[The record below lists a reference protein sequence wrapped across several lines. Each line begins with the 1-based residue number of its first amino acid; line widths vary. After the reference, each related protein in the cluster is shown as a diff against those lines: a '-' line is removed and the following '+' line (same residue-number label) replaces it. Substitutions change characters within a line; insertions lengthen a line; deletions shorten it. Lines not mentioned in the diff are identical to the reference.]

1 MPNVSSSVFNEPEPP
16 YYIQEP
22 FENITEDGN
31 NTVYTDFRQVVNPQ
45 WLNWN
50 QRKNTAAASPSTTT
64 EDSMLYSPTAT
75 PATGGIGGAI
85 SGALHDSGSVTTT
98 PDTPATADPTATTAT
113 ATATPTIQDTT
124 GVNVQLGRD
133 IRQQQALGAGNILTK
148 TGATGVDPV
157 TGEFD
162 PSKVEMLYDP
172 IDFTVKDDELR
183 TDQNKLL
190 DTGPERALL
199 SDPEFISNVQNVA
212 TPESKV
218 SFFENIER
226 TYSDLPTAVAA
237 QGEIS
242 SKDVIDPSQIVD
254 ERTKQQMF
262 ERGSL
267 ADAKT
272 QDLIKEATT
281 AYQIEQLTNG
291 IESGKFPPWAAPT
304 VRKANEI
311 MNQRGLG
318 ASSMAAAAVAQAI
331 MESAIPIAANDAQK
345 YATIQIQNLNNEQ
358 QTALANAA
366 TISAMDRQNLD
377 NRLKAAQQNAQS
389 FLQMNLQNVSQKQA
403 AAILSYQSRVQSLFT
418 DQAAENARK
427 QFNATSQN
435 QVINFTIS
443 LE

>member
-1 MPNVSSSVFNEPEPP
+1 MCPFYSDHQ
-16 YYIQEP
+16 YKYIYSLHQEP

-50 QRKNTAAASPSTTT
+50 QNKATAEST
-64 EDSMLYSPTAT
+64 PTAT
-75 PATGGIGGAI
+75 TASTATTDPTA
-85 SGALHDSGSVTTT
+85 TTT
-98 PDTPATADPTATTAT
+98 ATADPTATT

-218 SFFENIER
+218 SFFENIE
-226 TYSDLPTAVAA
+226 
-237 QGEIS
+237 
-242 SKDVIDPSQIVD
+242 
-254 ERTKQQMF
+254 KQCRDF
-262 ERGSL
+262 GFN
-267 ADAKT
+267 A
-272 QDLIKEATT
+272 
-281 AYQIEQLTNG
+281 N
-291 IESGKFPPWAAPT
+291 T
-304 VRKANEI
+304 V
-311 MNQRGLG
+311 
-318 ASSMAAAAVAQAI
+318 
-331 MESAIPIAANDAQK
+331 
-345 YATIQIQNLNNEQ
+345 NLN
-358 QTALANAA
+358 
-366 TISAMDRQNLD
+366 
-377 NRLKAAQQNAQS
+377 QNAT
-389 FLQMNLQNVSQKQA
+389 K
-403 AAILSYQSRVQSLFT
+403 LF
-418 DQAAENARK
+418 EMFKN
-427 QFNATSQN
+427 NC
-435 QVINFTIS
+435 
-443 LE
+443 